1 METGVYPISYF
12 DTLRPQWDLL
22 NQQTQCQAILDADFV
37 SSLITH
43 FFRGDEQLVVLYQ
56 ASQLRF
62 IGFFQRTGFGCWQ
75 TVMPSQAPVGLW
87 LASSH
92 SIDETLLQAIAKVL
106 PGPVLQLDLLQADS
120 RNLTVAP
127 AIYQQFYIETGN
139 RPVPAHYED
148 FASTI
153 GKNLRQN
160 CNKAYNRAER
170 EKDSLSA
177 EVVCSPEQVTAGV
190 IRYGEIESASWKAQE
205 GTAISPDN
213 QQGRFY
219 QQMMTTLAQR
229 GAACVWFFKV
239 SGNIA
244 AVDLCVI
251 KNGNLIIL
259 KTTFDEQYA
268 RYSPALLLKLEI
280 LKYYAANPQL
290 GINNI
295 EFYGKAMDWHKRLN
309 SELRPIVHLSWQR
322 TRLLQWLVRQLKQYR
337 ARRGAS
343 KAAPDAQV

>member
-1 METGVYPISYF
+1 METGVYPVSYF
-12 DTLRPQWDLL
+12 DSLRSQWDSL
-22 NQQTQCQAILDADFV
+22 NQQTQCQAILDADFI
-37 SSLITH
+37 SCLIKH
-43 FFRGDEQLVVLYQ
+43 FFRGDEQLLVVYQ

-62 IGFFQRTGFGCWQ
+62 IGFFQRTAFGCWQ

-87 LASSH
+87 LASAH
-92 SIDETLLQAIAKVL
+92 SIDEALLKAIAKVL

-120 RNLTVAP
+120 RNLTVAS

-139 RPVPAHYED
+139 RPVPAHYDD
-148 FASTI
+148 FAKTI

-170 EKDSLSA
+170 DNDNLSA
-177 EVVCSPEQVTAGV
+177 EVVCSPAQVTAGV
-190 IRYGEIESASWKAQE
+190 IHYGEIESASWKAQE

-213 QQGRFY
+213 QQGQFY
-219 QQMMTTLAQR
+219 QQMMTELAQR
-229 GAACVWFFKV
+229 QAACVWYFKV
-239 SGNIA
+239 SGKVA
-244 AVDLCVI
+244 AVDLCVS
-251 KNGNLIIL
+251 KNGSLIIL

-268 RYSPALLLKLEI
+268 RYSPALLLKLEM
-280 LKYYAANPQL
+280 LKYYAGNPQL

-337 ARRGAS
+337 KRNSATQ
-343 KAAPDAQV
+343 AQAEPQA